1 MDHSPPPDSDA
12 EDRALIARIAR
23 GDSGALEQLYRR
35 HSPWLLRRLD
45 RRAGDADLADLA
57 LQDTFI
63 AVWRSAKKFRGDG
76 AVAAWIWGIAVRRL
90 IDHLRKHKID
100 TISVDDV
107 HPAAVAVDPDLLELV
122 GGGVARDRIG
132 EAVARLE
139 PELRTVLVVT
149 AVDGLSTKEAADLL
163 GVPRGTVKTRLM
175 RARQRVRED
184 LS

>member
-1 MDHSPPPDSDA
+1 MACSSW
-12 EDRALIARIAR
+12 ARNGPSR
-23 GDSGALEQLYRR
+23 
-35 HSPWLLRRLD
+35 
-45 RRAGDADLADLA
+45 
-57 LQDTFI
+57 
-63 AVWRSAKKFRGDG
+63 VWATSASSSQR
-76 AVAAWIWGIAVRRL
+76 
-90 IDHLRKHKID
+90 
-100 TISVDDV
+100 
-107 HPAAVAVDPDLLELV
+107 
-122 GGGVARDRIG
+122 GVARDRIG